1 MKKVNIEFDRYS
13 YVKEAIENNGD
24 VVKAEKMLFKKRI
37 DIANRIINLR
47 KEAGKMKQGELADLL
62 LMSHNQLSRVE
73 TGNADFTAP
82 QIHDVAK
89 VFNVTTDFI
98 FNGDEKIVI
107 DKEIA
112 EILKDKN
119 PLEIKKA
126 IKMLKVLF
134 DME

>member
-1 MKKVNIEFDRYS
+1 MKKVNIEIERYS
-13 YVKEAIENNGD
+13 YVKEAIENSGD
-24 VVKAEKMLFKKRI
+24 VAKAEEMLFKKRM
-37 DIANRIINLR
+37 DIANRIIQLR

-73 TGNADFTAP
+73 TGNADLTGP
-82 QIHDVAK
+82 QIHDLAK
-89 VFNVTTDFI
+89 VFDVTTDFI
-98 FNGDEKIVI
+98 INGDEKIVI

>member
-1 MKKVNIEFDRYS
+1 MKKVNIEFERYS

-24 VVKAEKMLFKKRI
+24 IAKAKEMLFERRM
-37 DIANRIINLR
+37 DIANRIIQLR

-73 TGNADFTAP
+73 TGNADFTGA
-82 QIHDVAK
+82 QIRDVARI
-89 VFNVTTDFI
+89 FNVSTDYI
-98 FNGDEKIVI
+98 YDGDEKLFL

-134 DME
+134 DMD